1 MPRKILHAAVWML
14 TAFVPLTASVLI
26 PADDPNILYT
36 GRWDF
41 SDPKAPS
48 HSWPGVSV
56 TARFEGTSVG
66 VKLTDNFTYFNVFI
80 DGAPMG
86 VFKGTSAQTASYTLA
101 EGLTDGPHTL
111 TLFKRNETTWTRF
124 AFNGLILDDGKTLLS
139 PPERP
144 ARRIEFI
151 GDSFTSAEWN
161 ELTGAPDSDAPVTNV
176 YEGFGPIVGRHYGA
190 EVHMTSISGWG
201 LVVEWQGDYT
211 KNLPDQF
218 GQAHAF
224 GRNQAWDFEQW
235 IPNLVVI
242 GLGLND
248 YNAFGGYSGT
258 IAEENRNLYISRYHE
273 FIATIRDVYPGVR
286 MLAVAANGL
295 EWLKAAI
302 GQVVDEENAEGYG
315 DVFYADYPYY
325 NGGYANY
332 HPTVATHVLIAD
344 RLIAAIE
351 GLDPWQPYDD
361 TKPPAFTRLPA
372 SPFFAYA
379 ESIPLEAETDTYATV
394 RWSDSDKPYTD
405 MENTFNE
412 TGRRDHATVVSCG
425 HGQTRVLFLRAA
437 DAAGN
442 AMDTSAVVQFTV
454 DTTKAD
460 RDWTQPGYDDSGWA
474 SGVAPVGNRPSGA
487 FTTAAAGVRTVYFR
501 KALDIPG
508 SASVTRL
515 TLMIRGGDGLVA
527 YFNGIEAGRYNFP
540 EDEEPFYGVLHA
552 CPDRCFER
560 AFPHP
565 RHGKRRGGRG
575 SRGQRSGRGSL
586 FRLPDPDRRR
596 ALPVRLGRGM
606 AVLRR
611 RRRPGKPGQGQTSLC
626 GQPQAGCC
634 QPGRIHPERGLSQS
648 IQRVQPDTLPSGR
661 PVGRTG
667 RGDGPASSARC
678 GRPGSRAA
686 RLALGRRQSGL
697 GRVRRHGP
705 RRRGCAVRQGRADP
719 LTCDRNAGPSA
730 RRLPPPRIDE
740 SCRSDMPGIFNAGLV
755 VGPICRASS
764 QRGYRTAEVYV
775 RDTFTG
781 ALALKE

>member
-540 EDEEPFYGVLHA
+540 EDEEPFYGVFA
-552 CPDRCFER
+552 TR
-560 AFPHP
+560 
-565 RHGKRRGGRG
+565 
-575 SRGQRSGRGSL
+575 
-586 FRLPDPDRRR
+586 
-596 ALPVRLGRGM
+596 V
-606 AVLRR
+606 
-611 RRRPGKPGQGQTSLC
+611 QTS
-626 GQPQAGCC
+626 GYTTF
-634 QPGRIHPERGLSQS
+634 RIDASNGLSL
-648 IQRVQPDTLPSGR
+648 IRDTGNVAAVEVHAASGADAG
-661 PVGRTG
+661 VSFDCQIRTDG
-667 RGDGPASSARC
+667 GLFPFVWGAEWRYYDAGDGPENQVKDKPASADNHKPAAVSPAGFTLNAAYPNPFNASSRI
-678 GRPGSRAA
+678 RYH
-686 RLALGRRQSGL
+686 LAVRSAVRVEVTDLR
-697 GRVRRHGP
+697 GRVA
-705 RRRGCAVRQGRADP
+705 AVLDAGVRE
-719 LTCDRNAGPSA
+719 AGPHDL
-730 RRLPPPRIDE
+730 RWD
-740 SCRSDMPGIFNAGLV
+740 AGSL
-755 VGPICRASS
+755 AS
-764 QRGYRTAEVYV
+764 GVYV
-775 RDTFTG
+775 VTVRAGGD
-781 ALALKE
+781 ARSVKAVLIR